1 MLHRVEITD
10 ADETQVLRTVLRLVV
25 NGPLPMNLQTGALVL
40 RDLQIPRFK
49 GSRQEDFR
57 GILTPALSP
66 GGGEEEAEAVADRI
80 SSKSYWL
87 WSWVAIAI
95 VALGVLLP
103 SPCFAQINKETGGR
117 YVFRQEHSRDGIGK
131 FYMGREIAHVMG
143 HQAADWLER
152 PEREEEE
159 KTDLMIKSLPV
170 RPGDV
175 VADIGAGSG
184 YFEPRLSKMVGPKGS
199 VLAVDI
205 QPEMLELLTN
215 KMAAAKITNVKGIL
229 GTIDDPKLP
238 SNTVDLV
245 LMVDVYHEFSHPFEM
260 IENICKSLRPGGRV
274 AFVEFR
280 GEDPNVPIKPLHKM
294 TEAQVRKEM
303 AVHPLEWVETISVLP
318 RQHIIVFKRK

>member
-1 MLHRVEITD
+1 MSDRVEITD
-10 ADETQVLRTVLRLVV
+10 GNETQVSRTVLRLAI
-25 NGPLPMNLQTGALVL
+25 NGP
-40 RDLQIPRFK
+40 
-49 GSRQEDFR
+49 
-57 GILTPALSP
+57 LTPALSP
-66 GGGEEEAEAVADRI
+66 GGREGGPEAVLGRI
-80 SSKSYWL
+80 SSKWDVF
-87 WSWVAIAI
+87 WTWVAIAI

-103 SPCFAQINKETGGR
+103 SPCFAQTNKERGGR
-117 YVFRQEHSRDGIGK
+117 YVFREEHSRDGIGK

-215 KMAAAKITNVKGIL
+215 KMAAAKITNVKTVL
-229 GTIDDPKLP
+229 GTIDNPKLP
-238 SNTVDLV
+238 SSTVDLV

-260 IENICKSLRPGGRV
+260 MENICQSLKPGGRV

-280 GEDPNVPIKPLHKM
+280 GEDPNVSIKPLHKM

-303 AVHPLEWVETISVLP
+303 VVHPLEWVETISVLP